1 MDWRNRPRVL
11 GELSARAAFT
21 HSLFLNVRTQKAS
34 MVEEIPG
41 TLAHK
46 PINLKQKNCT
56 NSWNWA
62 STHRSVSSSI
72 PRWQVATAPAA
83 GGQVTP
89 KPKWVEG
96 TPSWQ
101 RGQGQV
107 TSAIAGALRL
117 TQPRPCSLGSMQLQM
132 ISEFDSCAWVGPGRA
147 GNPELINPHRQIHHR
162 AN

>member
-1 MDWRNRPRVL
+1 MYWRNRPRVL

-21 HSLFLNVRTQKAS
+21 HSLFLNVRTPKAS

-83 GGQVTP
+83 GGQVIP
-89 KPKWVEG
+89 EWVEAI
-96 TPSWQ
+96 PSWQ
-101 RGQGQV
+101 RGQVQD
-107 TSAIAGALRL
+107 TSASAGALRL
-117 TQPRPCSLGSMQLQM
+117 TQPRPCSLGNMQLQM
-132 ISEFDSCAWVGPGRA
+132 PTSCVLRTTLQWQRGEGKGPRA
-147 GNPELINPHRQIHHR
+147 GLY
-162 AN
+162 